1 MPTILLIRHGLND
14 WVGKKLAGWIPGVRL
29 NAAGWAQAEAL
40 AQRLKNSPIKMIY
53 ASPLERT
60 LETAAPLAAALGLE
74 TIPAESLIEA
84 DMGDWMGKSLR
95 MLRRNALWQEVRL
108 HPSQFRFPN
117 GESFV
122 ETQARMITLLEE
134 LRQAWGDADHVACFS
149 HGDNIRLTLDSF
161 QRLVV
166 DPGSISALVLP
177 QKGGVMVQSMN
188 DTGHLN
194 RNREGA
200 TVKGASGTQREPA

>member
-1 MPTILLIRHGLND
+1 M
-14 WVGKKLAGWIPGVRL
+14 
-29 NAAGWAQAEAL
+29 
-40 AQRLKNSPIKMIY
+40 
-53 ASPLERT
+53 
-60 LETAAPLAAALGLE
+60 
-74 TIPAESLIEA
+74 
-84 DMGDWMGKSLR
+84 
-95 MLRRNALWQEVRL
+95 RL

-149 HGDNIRLTLDSF
+149 HGDNIRLTLAHYLNLPLDSF